1 MNIMALKVTTENFD
15 REVLNS
21 SEPILVD
28 FWAEWCGP
36 CQMLAPIIEE
46 ISEGDYGV
54 KVGKVNVDE
63 EMQLALSFNVS
74 SIPMLV
80 LFKDGKVVGK
90 SIGFQSKEQILR
102 MIEVQNGD

>member
-1 MNIMALKVTTENFD
+1 MALKVTAENFD

-21 SEPILVD
+21 SGLVLVD

-80 LFKDGKVVGK
+80 LFKDGKIIGK
-90 SIGFQSKEQILR
+90 SLGFQSKEQILR
-102 MIEVQNGD
+102 MIEVQDGN